1 MKKLGLVMLIPAI
14 ILVLALT
21 QSSTAQAPAAPGAR
35 WEYGILKWD
44 GPDRIYYNLPGKFEM
59 VHLRDK
65 GIDLPKNAQEEEF
78 YLTWAANEMAASGW
92 DVVNIDSRR
101 LLIRRPKAN

>member
-1 MKKLGLVMLIPAI
+1 MKKPALLLLLPAI
-14 ILVLALT
+14 LLVLALI
-21 QSSTAQAPAAPGAR
+21 QSSTAQAPANATAR

-44 GPDRIYYNLPGKFEM
+44 GPDRTYYNLPGKFEL

-65 GIDLPKNAQEEEF
+65 GVDVPKNAQEEEF

-92 DVVNIDSRR
+92 EVVNLDSRR
-101 LLIRRPKAN
+101 LLLRRPTTN